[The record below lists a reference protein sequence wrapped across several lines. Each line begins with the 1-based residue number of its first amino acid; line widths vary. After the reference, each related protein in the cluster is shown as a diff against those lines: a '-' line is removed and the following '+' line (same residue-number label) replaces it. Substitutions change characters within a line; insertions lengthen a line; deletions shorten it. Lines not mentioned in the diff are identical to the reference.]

1 MPIYWQY
8 INKPNMDSKLYE
20 QIGAL
25 AKKWKTYPNEY
36 NPNDPNNKQILI
48 EKNMKL
54 AVNVALKYRGMG
66 VLEEDLIGAALLGLS
81 VSYDKYNPNQSILKD
96 RLLGLIND
104 NTTGDDFIQILTE
117 NMPYGANVC
126 EFFKGGVPETPSEMA
141 KWVGKNIRPAKFT
154 SVATMWVRAYV
165 LAELDKHGK
174 VVRGMDSNSTD
185 YLDDEETTSLIG
197 KLVANDED
205 TEEREEAWQKLF
217 CGIPAHCTK
226 IIEMRYGIGVNEPM
240 TLKEIAEWFDKDV
253 GYVKRVLADGLEK
266 MRDNAT
272 KWKLDMGALL

>member
-1 MPIYWQY
+1 
-8 INKPNMDSKLYE
+8 MDTKLYE
-20 QIGAL
+20 QIGTL

-36 NPNDPNNKQILI
+36 NPNDPDNKQILI

-66 VLEEDLIGAALLGLS
+66 VSEEDLIGAALLGLS

-117 NMPYGANVC
+117 NMPYGASVA
-126 EFFKGGVPETPSEMA
+126 ELFAKGVPETPSEMA

-174 VVRGMDSNSTD
+174 VVRGMENNSAD
-185 YLDDEETTSLIG
+185 YLDDTETTSFAA
-197 KLVANDED
+197 KLVAPNDGE
-205 TEEREEAWQKLF
+205 TEEREAAWVRLF
-217 CGIPAHCTK
+217 EGVPAHCIK

-240 TLKEIAEWFDKDV
+240 TLREIAEWFGKDV
-253 GYVKRVLADGLEK
+253 GYVKTVLSDGTEK
-266 MRDNAT
+266 MRDNAA